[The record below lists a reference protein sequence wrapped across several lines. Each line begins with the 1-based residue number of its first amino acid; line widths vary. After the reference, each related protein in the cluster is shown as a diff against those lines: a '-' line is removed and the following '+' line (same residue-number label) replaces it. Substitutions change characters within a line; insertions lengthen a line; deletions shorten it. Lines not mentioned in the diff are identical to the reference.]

1 MDQAT
6 LPLGYPVAENEE
18 ERLTEILS
26 YCLSEGDL
34 GSSLDEVCLLA
45 HSLFEMPMVVVSLVS
60 RDRQNFIAKYGIADE
75 GTAREDSFCT
85 YTILADHVNVVG
97 DATQDER
104 FVHNKLVTGDLHLRF
119 YAGAP
124 LIVRPG
130 VRIGS
135 LSLLDTKP
143 RDFTEADTEKLAM
156 MATIVVNELRRRR
169 ALIDV
174 RRQQNL
180 LTQAARITKIG
191 SWSYDVEC
199 DRLSFSDEAYE
210 IFELER
216 PCALSWELLHDFW
229 SDDWTNDIEAEIRGV
244 INVGIPLDKTVQI
257 TTAEGSR
264 RWIRCLAE
272 AEVVA
277 GDVAH
282 VIGSFQDIT
291 AERTHAAALEWI
303 AFRDALTSLPNR
315 AYFQSQLAAALVE
328 SERQNAKL
336 GLLLFDLDHF
346 KEINAAFGEEVGDAL
361 LRTLAGRLPGIL
373 RSSRMIFRLD
383 GDEFAVILPELAANS
398 DMNGPAQRLI
408 DFLNQRKLQEGRRY
422 PLTVS
427 MGSAV
432 YPDDGRDA
440 NQILHSAEIALREA
454 KAGGRNRHVPYT
466 HRMGEAIEA
475 RRALL
480 AEIKAGLASRE
491 FVLFYQPII
500 NVGEPL
506 EVVGFE
512 ALMRWQ
518 HPTHGLLTPDRFHVA
533 FDDQELSLP
542 IGEVALDS
550 ALQQMRQWLDAG
562 IEFGCVS
569 VNISAAQFRGGDLV
583 DVVVGKLKKWNVPA
597 NRLILEVTENVYMN
611 WRADIVGDSIR
622 ALHDAG
628 VLIAL
633 DDFGTGYASL
643 QHLKQFPVDRLKID
657 KSFIS
662 DMRDPAIVSAILMI
676 GAGMRIKVTAE
687 GVEEEYQLDLLRAMG
702 CHQVQGFLFAKP
714 MPADAVETYLDS
726 FDARRYGRQTK
737 HAANG
742 NVRHIGPLAYDI

>member
-6 LPLGYPVAENEE
+6 LPLGYPVSENEE

-26 YCLSEGDL
+26 YCFSEGDM

-45 HSLFEMPMVVVSLVS
+45 HSLFDMPMVVVSLVG
-60 RDRQNFIAKYGIADE
+60 RDTQKFIAKYGIVDE

-85 YTILADHVNVVG
+85 YTILADHVNVVS
-97 DATQDER
+97 DAAQDPR

-135 LSLLDTKP
+135 LSLIDIKP
-143 RDFTEADTEKLAM
+143 RNFTAADTEQLAM
-156 MATIVVNELRRRR
+156 IATIVVNELRRRR

-180 LTQAARITKIG
+180 LTQVTRITKIG
-191 SWSYDVEC
+191 SWSYDVAAG
-199 DRLSFSDEAYE
+199 RLIFSDEAYDV
-210 IFELER
+210 FELDRQFEV
-216 PCALSWELLHDFW
+216 SWDLLDSFW
-229 SDDWTNDIEAEIRGV
+229 NDDWANDIKAEIRSV
-244 INVGIPLDKTVQI
+244 INVGVPLDKTVQI

-277 GDVAH
+277 GNVAH

-291 AERTHAAALEWI
+291 AEQTHAAALEWI

-315 AYFQSQLAAALVE
+315 AYFQSQLAAALTE
-328 SERQNAKL
+328 GERQNAKL

-361 LRTLAGRLPGIL
+361 LRTLAARLPDLL
-373 RSSRMIFRLD
+373 RCGRMIFRLD
-383 GDEFAVILPELAANS
+383 GDEFAVILPELNPHS
-398 DMNGPAQRLI
+398 DISGPAQRLI
-408 DFLNQRKLQEGRRY
+408 DFLNQRKLLEGRLY
-422 PLTVS
+422 SLTAS
-427 MGSAV
+427 IGSAI
-432 YPDDGRDA
+432 YPDDGQDA
-440 NQILHSAEIALREA
+440 NQLLHSAEIALREA
-454 KAGGRNRHVPYT
+454 KACGRNRHVPYA

-480 AEIKAGLASRE
+480 AEIKAGLAAQE
-491 FVLFYQPII
+491 FVIFYQPIV
-500 NVGEPL
+500 NAGEPF

-518 HPTHGLLTPDRFHVA
+518 HPTRGLLTPDKFHVG

-542 IGEVALDS
+542 MGEVALDS
-550 ALQQMRQWLDAG
+550 ALRQMRQWLDRG
-562 IEFGCVS
+562 VEFGCIS
-569 VNISAAQFRGGDLV
+569 VNISAAQFRAGDLA
-583 DVVVGKLKKWNVPA
+583 DVVTCKLKQWDIPA
-597 NRLILEVTENVYMN
+597 DRLILEVTENVYMN
-611 WRADIVGDSIR
+611 WRADVIGDSIR
-622 ALHDAG
+622 ALHEAG

-643 QHLKQFPVDRLKID
+643 QHLKQFPIDRLKID

-687 GVEEEYQLDLLRAMG
+687 GVEEEHQLNLLRAMG

-714 MPADAVETYLDS
+714 MPADAVEAYLGG
-726 FDARRYGRQTK
+726 FGARRHGWQTK
-737 HAANG
+737 LAG
-742 NVRHIGPLAYDI
+742 NRNARPSRPLASDI